1 MALINNQGDLTQNQQ
16 DAPKI
21 EFPCDNYMVKIVAIE
36 SQDLFQALSIC
47 IERHV
52 PDVDHSKA
60 TSNRSSKGRFISY
73 TYRIRATGED
83 QLSALHKDLMSHTAV
98 KMVI

>member
-1 MALINNQGDLTQNQQ
+1 MALINKQGDLAKNKE

-21 EFPCDNYMVKIVAIE
+21 EFPCDDYMVKIVAVE
-36 SQDLFQALSIC
+36 SQDLLQALSVC

-52 PDVDHSKA
+52 PDVDHGKA
-60 TSNRSSKGRFISY
+60 TTNRSSKGRFISY
-73 TYRIRATGED
+73 TYRIRATGEQ

-98 KMVI
+98 KMVL